1 MNIPKIKP
9 EHLRRMETGFR
20 ETVTGRIEELRDG
33 RDAYSVQAKRFFAY
47 LLEDVDEAHFDEI
60 RNRFL
65 SETPNRSTAGA
76 LKYLDPVTWFESKLR
91 TAMRLDLHN
100 SPPSRILDLGTGPG
114 HFPVVARFLG
124 HEVVGTDL
132 EQIVNSKSGNIY
144 NELCTAYKVHRV
156 VAAIKPFKV
165 LDSVEGPYDLVTAF
179 LAAFNVDQN
188 KKPWTTE
195 QWEFF
200 MTHLTVGVAK
210 PSGRLFMSLANDKLT
225 EESWLYLRERA
236 DWYDETAKRVYFPK
250 LTTSA
255 A

>member
-9 EHLRRMETGFR
+9 EHLRRMESGLR
-20 ETVTGRIEELRDG
+20 ETVSGRIEELRNA
-33 RDAYSVQAKRFFAY
+33 RDPYSMQAKRFFAF
-47 LLEDVDEAHFDEI
+47 LLDDVDETQFDEI
-60 RNRFL
+60 RSRFL
-65 SETPNRSTAGA
+65 ADPSDANNVGA

-91 TAMRLDLHN
+91 TAMRLELHT
-100 SPPSRILDLGTGPG
+100 SPPLRILDLGTGPG

-132 EQIVNSKSGNIY
+132 KQIVHSKPGNIY
-144 NELCTAYKVHRV
+144 NALCEVYKVHRV
-156 VAAIKPFKV
+156 VAAIKPFEV

-200 MTHLTVGVAK
+200 LTHLTVNVAK

-225 EESWLYLRERA
+225 EESWIYLRERA
-236 DWYDETAKRVYFPK
+236 DWNDETAKRVYFSK
-250 LTTSA
+250 LATSNS
-255 A
+255 